1 MMRNFNWKILSLFCI
16 PIVLMAILS
25 SDIRAYPTY
34 ENLSV
39 GLPGCVLCHSEFQDG
54 GFLHEQHL
62 SLTVSCFRCHE
73 AHSFPPMIVSLS
85 SDGIKGCVG
94 CHGRS
99 ADAGND
105 GPYDG
110 LGAGLRQHHWIA
122 GETSCAGCHSD
133 DSPSGYTPVGE
144 DVSPPF
150 YTTEGLDPCTDLLD
164 NDGDLLEDEID
175 PDCEPNPSSCG
186 G

>member
-34 ENLSV
+34 ENLSA

-105 GPYDG
+105 VPYDG
-110 LGAGLRQHHWIA
+110 LGAGLRQHHSIV
-122 GETSCAGCHSD
+122 GETSCAICHSD
-133 DSPSGYTPVGE
+133 ANPSNYIPVGE

-150 YTTEGLDPCTDLLD
+150 YNAEGLDPCSDLLD
-164 NDGDLLEDEID
+164 NDGDLLNDEFD
-175 PDCEPNPSSCG
+175 PDCVPTSCG